1 MKKLVATFIILLSLF
16 ALCAED
22 SKKEDKTFY
31 QLDTKYFQ
39 IIYQQKSLETA
50 TLLYEN
56 ADQLYEDIAKK
67 LNTETNLSI
76 PVLIR
81 SDIQAL
87 NAYFTS
93 YPYNRIVLYD
103 TIPDGQS
110 LAVFSDTILSV
121 FYHELVHAVTL
132 NMKNKTWR
140 FIGNIFGDFLSPT
153 IISSPTVFSEG
164 ATVSFE
170 SATGEG
176 RLNSGYAKN
185 ILVQAKLENNLPDWK
200 EASGAN
206 DKYRVGDYPYIFGGA
221 FHQFLQEKYGMEKY
235 SELWKTL
242 ASKATLTETTFK
254 KVYGK
259 KLKVVWTEFLDT
271 IPLLPV
277 VEGNQTNLTKKD
289 NITCFTTVNNTTIY
303 YSNNDN
309 AIYSLKNG
317 KQKKILTSTSVEDL
331 SLSDDERFLAI
342 TKLSSEM
349 QYETIIFDMQKKL
362 FLEGSISG
370 FRLPFFS
377 TYDDKLLLIGL
388 TSSQSKSSIQY
399 YEIDEKTVLKDS
411 ILSKEEFDDD
421 IWLKFSD
428 IEVFTITKSKNQDK
442 ITVLA
447 KENLNWF
454 IGTIPLENLQ
464 KSNYDL
470 DYYFFENAYKL
481 PENIQPLSLSYV
493 SENEYLISYVEKD
506 YSLPRVAKIVDGKI
520 SYQQKDIS
528 GGIQNPVKIGDN
540 YIFLNQMLTYNT
552 ISSIE
557 NIPLDFSSPV
567 DLENYSDTG
576 NINFYHSVEKIQQL
590 ENLVTFGKSETDSD
604 SFINPLD
611 DKYQN
616 ALENSKKFSDADFI
630 DKTVFIPLIS
640 NFDMTGKNLLTVKSA
655 TSLPGFTLFWQSP
668 VETPVIGFGVGYSK
682 DLMNAHFSFAIEDL
696 FSMVISGVL
705 DNDDKK
711 GLKYSETDISFN
723 FNVDFPLSIYDL
735 TWNLSYDLLYNIPT
749 SLEWTK
755 VSRIGFSLTG
765 IYGGF
770 GASLLF
776 QRDYFEN
783 FLYLSGYNAMVKIPR
798 LLPFDS
804 PYGFTLNLPL
814 NVSAYLCPD
823 FQSFFLGDAELTL
836 FSAEIH
842 KSVPLV
848 PFYTNRFS
856 VTSSYFYDFRYK
868 TSYENYINED
878 FIEIFSDLNNKTDL
892 VHGITASA
900 FFELTPVIGNLVNL
914 RTRLGVDFTYYFD
927 SEKLNKNKPYEITIA
942 GMFTF

>member
-1 MKKLVATFIILLSLF
+1 MKKLVATLIILSSLF

-31 QLDTKYFQ
+31 QINTKYFQ

-140 FIGNIFGDFLSPT
+140 FIGNIFGDFFSPT

-185 ILVQAKLENNLPDWK
+185 ILVQAKLENKLPDWK

-242 ASKATLTETTFK
+242 GSKDALTEPLFK
-254 KVYGK
+254 QVYGK
-259 KLKVVWTEFLDT
+259 KLKVVWAEFLDT
-271 IPLLPV
+271 IPTLPV
-277 VEGNQTNLTKKD
+277 VEVNQTNLTKKD

-303 YSNNDN
+303 YSKDDK
-309 AIYSLKNG
+309 AIYSLKDG
-317 KQKKILTSTSVEDL
+317 KQKKILTTTSVADL

-342 TKLSSEM
+342 TKLNPEM
-349 QYETIIFDMQKKL
+349 QYETYVYDLQKKSYL
-362 FLEGSISG
+362 KGYLAS
-370 FRLPFFS
+370 FRLPCFA
-377 TYDDKLLLIGL
+377 TQNDKLVLLGL
-388 TSSQSKSSIQY
+388 TSAQNKTSIQY
-399 YEIDEKTVLKDS
+399 YEIDEKTVLKTSDFS
-411 ILSKEEFDDD
+411 NQTLIEDDN
-421 IWLKFSD
+421 WVTFSD
-428 IEVFTITKSKNQDK
+428 IEIYEIEQIPNQNSFA
-442 ITVLA
+442 ILA
-447 KENLNWF
+447 KDKLDWF
-454 IGTIPLENLQ
+454 VAEIDFDKLEMVNYAEDFSFFQ
-464 KSNYDL
+464 KT
-470 DYYFFENAYKL
+470 YKF
-481 PENIQPLSLSYV
+481 PENIIPLSLSSV
-493 SENEYLISYVEKD
+493 STNEYLISYVEKD
-506 YSLPRVAKIVDGKI
+506 YSLSRIAKIVDGKL
-520 SYQQKDIS
+520 YCQQENIL
-528 GGIQNPVKIGDN
+528 GGIQNPVKISDG
-540 YIFLNQMLTYNT
+540 YIFLNKMLKYNT
-552 ISSIE
+552 LSTIQK
-557 NIPLDFSSPV
+557 IPGDFSSPI
-567 DLENYSDTG
+567 DLEDVSE
-576 NINFYHSVEKIQQL
+576 S
-590 ENLVTFGKSETDSD
+590 ENLNLGVAVEDVRQMNNYLASTENPEATLTS
-604 SFINPLD
+604 IPLD
-611 DKYQN
+611 AKYQSVIG
-616 ALENSKKFSDADFI
+616 ESKKYSGMRFLNQTAI
-630 DKTVFIPLIS
+630 VPLIS
-640 NFDMTGKNLLTVKSA
+640 YFDLTGKNLFTENSA
-655 TSLPGFTLFWQSP
+655 LALPGLTILWQNP
-668 VETPVIGFGVGYSK
+668 LENRLVGFGFGYSK
-682 DLMNAHFSFAIEDL
+682 KMMNSHISFSNPEKFSFVLTGVWDNEDETGFE
-696 FSMVISGVL
+696 FSESNLSM
-705 DNDDKK
+705 
-711 GLKYSETDISFN
+711 N
-723 FNVDFPLSIYDL
+723 FFGSIDL
-735 TWNLSYDLLYNIPT
+735 TKSDLSFIYNYDLLYYIPT
-749 SLEWTK
+749 SLEWIRYYRLQLAL
-755 VSRIGFSLTG
+755 SGLYGSIGTSYSYERNYLENNYLG
-765 IYGGF
+765 IGCF
-770 GASLLF
+770 ASLIL
-776 QRDYFEN
+776 
-783 FLYLSGYNAMVKIPR
+783 PR
-798 LLPFDS
+798 LLPFNS

-814 NVSAYLCPD
+814 TANVSLPGD
-823 FQSFFLGDAELTL
+823 FSTFFAGDAELTL

-842 KSVPLV
+842 KSVPLI

-856 VTSSYFYDFRYK
+856 ITSKYFFMYSYKSYDIIF
-868 TSYENYINED
+868 ENN
-878 FIEIFSDLNNKTDL
+878 FIEMFADLSNKTDL

-914 RTRLGVDFTYYFD
+914 RTRLGVDLTYYLGQED
-927 SEKLNKNKPYEITIA
+927 SLGYNPCEITIA